1 MKLLLSIAPTLLA
14 ALVYLNSLHGLL
26 VFDDEPAIVRNMDVR
41 PELVPFGDLWRHD
54 FWGTPIAFS
63 TSNKSYRP
71 LTVASFRWNVGL
83 HGVEYVEGF
92 HGVNVVLHALA
103 TALFHLLCL
112 RLLRLGNALAAPTFF
127 EVADSSNSASTNGKG
142 KYRAYTSRWSSGC
155 G

>member
-112 RLLRLGNALAAPTFF
+112 RLLRLERLPGAGFRARPYVDFATAPRRVRSARGRTLRAR
-127 EVADSSNSASTNGKG
+127 VA
-142 KYRAYTSRWSSGC
+142 
-155 G
+155 